1 MDINEKLFF
10 EKYNIPQQELTL
22 EHREMLEFTLIQ
34 MLFIDKIVEQNGKK
48 FPIYK
53 NYCIQY
59 NVDQWWGAYAMELVK
74 VDNNYYYDK
83 AFKGEGDSQ
92 TLALLALLIEMYEIL
107 DEEQRQ
113 EIREVFNAEDNNNE
127 QL

>member
-74 VDNNYYYDK
+74 VDNDYYYDK

-92 TLALLALLIEMYEIL
+92 TFALLALLIEMYEIL

>member
-22 EHREMLEFTLIQ
+22 EHREMLELTLIQ
-34 MLFIDKIVEQNGKK
+34 MPFLDRIVEQDGEK
-48 FPIYK
+48 FTIYK

-59 NVDQWWGAYAMELVK
+59 DVDQWWGAYAMELVEVVAGK
-74 VDNNYYYDK
+74 YYYNRV
-83 AFKGEGDSQ
+83 FKGEGDSQ

-113 EIREVFNAEDNNNE
+113 EIRNIFNAGESNNE
-127 QL
+127 

>member
-1 MDINEKLFF
+1 MDINIKLFF

-59 NVDQWWGAYAMELVK
+59 NVDQWWGAYAVESVGVNGK
-74 VDNNYYYDK
+74 YYFDR

-92 TLALLALLIEMYEIL
+92 TLALLALLTEMHEIL
-107 DEEQRQ
+107 DEEQKQ
-113 EIREVFNAEDNNNE
+113 EIRNVFNTEESNNE
-127 QL
+127 